1 MGNFHNSAKTCLFLK
16 LNYFFLLSRRTTI
29 QILKCSQ
36 IIGLFM
42 NDSAFSYLL
51 PFSYCPSLSFE
62 FHFCDFSQ
70 NTCVVMVA
78 MQLVLSEPL
87 YLLQFSL
94 HVRTTS
100 CYLLNFHSTSTNYTS
115 KRRYF
120 CWLSE
125 NVTII
130 VVGFIE
136 FWQIS
141 SDQHKVW
148 KLSIES
154 QWRVCSKSP
163 LDFCNERHIRIV
175 VSP

>member
-1 MGNFHNSAKTCLFLK
+1 MGNFRNSAKTCLFLK

-29 QILKCSQ
+29 QTLKCSQ
-36 IIGLFM
+36 IIGLFR
-42 NDSAFSYLL
+42 NKSAFSNLL
-51 PFSYCPSLSFE
+51 PFYFYPSLSFE
-62 FHFCDFSQ
+62 LQNCDFSQ

-78 MQLVLSEPL
+78 MHLASSVPLKVLQS
-87 YLLQFSL
+87 SL

-130 VVGFIE
+130 VVRLIE
-136 FWQIS
+136 FWKIS
-141 SDQHKVW
+141 SDQHKV
-148 KLSIES
+148 
-154 QWRVCSKSP
+154 
-163 LDFCNERHIRIV
+163 
-175 VSP
+175 